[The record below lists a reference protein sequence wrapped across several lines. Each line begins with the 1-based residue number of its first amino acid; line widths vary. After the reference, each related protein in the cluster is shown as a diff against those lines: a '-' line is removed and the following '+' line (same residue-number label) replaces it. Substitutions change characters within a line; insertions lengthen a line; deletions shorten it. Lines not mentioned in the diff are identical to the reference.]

1 MFPISSFIRSCTC
14 CLHVVLDRSLEG
26 RWVRTDDLTDLLA
39 ILEEHER
46 RHGADG
52 EFLCDLGD
60 LVNVELVEA
69 CVGVCVGEPRRNALV
84 YVLMHLYGVSWILT

>member
-14 CLHVVLDRSLEG
+14 SLHVVLDCGLECD
-26 RWVRTDDLTDLLA
+26 WVGTDDLSDLLA

-52 EFLCDLGD
+52 EFLCDLRD
-60 LVNVELVEA
+60 FVHIELVEA
-69 CVGVCVGEPRRNALV
+69 CVGVCVGEPRRSVLV
-84 YVLMHLYGVSWILT
+84 YVLVHLYGVWWILT